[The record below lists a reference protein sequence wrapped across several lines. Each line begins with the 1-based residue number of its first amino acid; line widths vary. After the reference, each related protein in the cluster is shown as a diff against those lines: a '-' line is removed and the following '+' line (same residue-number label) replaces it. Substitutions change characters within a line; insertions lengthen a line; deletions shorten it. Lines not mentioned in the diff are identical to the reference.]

1 MKCLLL
7 IPVFLLLGMFAF
19 GQIKVIS
26 QGPIFSD
33 DDRVGMQRVLL
44 MKNGQ
49 TFYLCLNKESLVI
62 RIYASNFTVK
72 ANKKL
77 SPRLGKASSFKIKG
91 LYDMNGDVI
100 LLVSAVVEHQLKLQR
115 VIIDGNT
122 GALKDQ
128 SIIGEL
134 EKVSYFKLG
143 GVAFGDVPDPDFFS
157 EEMPEGNGYAVVAMN
172 SFQPDRSKRIVV
184 SVYGVDNKELSH
196 AFYKSPEE
204 RYKYM
209 QYIGMAPMEKNKL
222 GILAYGYNTASS
234 GGKECELIYGTLTTG
249 DTTLEID
256 KLGSSKRA
264 ASFSIASYNTLS
276 KKMLVVEKVEKE
288 GYTSTVVD
296 PYSKTAITKMKLNKD
311 WKDIPRNIFI
321 NEDGTFTIL
330 YEEYESITNN
340 GPVVASSHAHF
351 GDFSVSVISK
361 DGTKEIANYRAPRN
375 FWPKP
380 EQGYPLSP
388 SASYL
393 STGENNYLLFNDDV
407 DNIERVQS
415 GKRVHKVTTMDDW
428 NGYYYTLSGKDEVPK
443 VTALFGEPDEKRVHN
458 MGAYA
463 ASDYRKETGMY
474 VIVKREERG
483 KDTNWRMVW
492 MKP

>member
-1 MKCLLL
+1 MKCLFL
-7 IPVFLLLGMFAF
+7 IPVFLILGLVAF
-19 GQIKVIS
+19 GQIKVTS
-26 QGPIFSD
+26 QGPIFSND
-33 DDRVGMQRVLL
+33 DNPGIQRVLL

-49 TFYLCLNKESLVI
+49 TFYLCLSKESLVV
-62 RIYASNFTVK
+62 RIYSSKFTVK

-128 SIIGEL
+128 RIIGEL

-184 SVYGVDNKELSH
+184 SIYSIDNKELSH

-209 QYIGMAPMEKNKL
+209 QYLGMAPMEKNKL

-256 KLGSSKRA
+256 KLGTSKRA
-264 ASFSIASYNTLS
+264 SSFSIASYNALS
-276 KKMLVVEKVEKE
+276 KKMLVVEKVDKE

-296 PYSKTAITKMKLNKD
+296 PYSKTAITKMKLNKERND
-311 WKDIPRNIFI
+311 LPRNIFP
-321 NEDGTFTIL
+321 NEDGSFTIL
-330 YEEYESITNN
+330 YEEYEFFTNN
-340 GPVVASSHAHF
+340 GPIVNSSHSHY
-351 GDFSVSVISK
+351 GDFSVSLISK
-361 DGTKEIANYRAPRN
+361 DGTQEIANYTVPRN
-375 FWPKP
+375 FWPKLGKDFPLP
-380 EQGYPLSP
+380 ELAG
-388 SASYL
+388 YL
-393 STGENNYLLFNDDV
+393 SAGGNNYLLLNDDA
-407 DNIERVQS
+407 DNVERVQS
-415 GKRVHKVTTMDDW
+415 GKRVHRVTTMDDW

-443 VTALFGEPDEKRVHN
+443 VASLFGEPDEKRVHN

-474 VIVKREERG
+474 VIVKLEQRG